1 MTNGG
6 KRRQLGRGLSSL
18 LGADANINNT
28 SVGKQTQHILISQI
42 QPGSEQ
48 PRRIFNDTE
57 LKSLADS
64 IKERG
69 VLQPLLLRKIHG
81 GVERFEIIAGERRWR
96 AAQLAQLHEV
106 PALVR
111 DFNDQE
117 ALEVGLIEN
126 IQRSDL
132 APLEEADA
140 FQRLMDGYGHT
151 QEHVAEAVGKSR
163 SYIANSLRLL
173 MLPRRTR
180 EHLEAGRLTVGH
192 ARTLLTSPD
201 AEKLSDYVVS
211 ASLSVR
217 ATEKLVQEQ
226 SKTIKTH
233 KTLNNQSKILKT
245 LTTDPDV
252 KILEQDM
259 AEKVGLKVEIKTI
272 NGKAGVLV
280 IHYQSLEQF
289 DHLFEKLTS

>member
-1 MTNGG
+1 MANGG

-18 LGADANINNT
+18 LGTDAGTNDT
-28 SVGKQTQHILISQI
+28 GVGKQGRNILISQI

-48 PRRIFNDTE
+48 PRRIFDDIE
-57 LKSLADS
+57 LKSLAES

-69 VLQPLLLRKIHG
+69 VLQPLLLRKMHG
-81 GVERFEIIAGERRWR
+81 DVERFEIIAGERRWR

-111 DFNDQE
+111 DFSDQE
-117 ALEVGLIEN
+117 ALEIGLIEN

-140 FQRLMDGYGHT
+140 FQRLMDEYGHT

-163 SYIANSLRLL
+163 SYIANALRLL
-173 MLPRRTR
+173 MLPRRAL

-192 ARTLLTSPD
+192 ARALLTSPE
-201 AEKLSDYVVS
+201 AENLSDYVVS

-217 ATEKLVQEQ
+217 ATEKLVREQ
-226 SKTIKTH
+226 SKTVKTH
-233 KTLNNQSKILKT
+233 KVLNNRSKVGKT
-245 LTTDPDV
+245 PITDPDV
-252 KILEQDM
+252 IILQQEM
-259 AEKVGLKVEIKTI
+259 VEKLGLKVEIKTI

-280 IHYQSLEQF
+280 VHYQSLEQF
-289 DHLFEKLTS
+289 DHLFKKLIS